1 MNQAWVEKD
10 TTIKPSP
17 IELWTQSI
25 LKSISVNIVV
35 LGEVVFFLNK
45 SIRLFFTKPSRM
57 SILIQQLEFIGN
69 KSVII
74 ILLTGSF
81 TGFALSYQI
90 YMGFK
95 LVNATNLV
103 GPTVALGIFK
113 ELAPVL
119 TGLIV
124 AARAGGAMAA
134 QIGTMRV
141 TEQIDALEV
150 MGVEPIQYLVSPR
163 VIAAFIA
170 VPMLCAIFDYVSIY
184 SAEKLCV
191 HVLGLDPAIFWDKIN
206 LWLKPRAVAEGLIKS
221 AVFGLNFAVICAHAG
236 YTAKGGARGVGQ
248 ATNKGVVNSMVMII
262 ILNFFIS
269 NLIRLYF
276 SVMD

>member
-1 MNQAWVEKD
+1 VNNTLIENVD
-10 TTIKPSP
+10 LKPSWFAMRVQL
-17 IELWTQSI
+17 IKVWVYKNFCVLGDI
-25 LKSISVNIVV
+25 IFFLKKSIQ
-35 LGEVVFFLNK
+35 
-45 SIRLFFTKPSRM
+45 LFFTKPSRFPDF
-57 SILIQQLEFIGN
+57 IQQLEFIGN
-69 KSVII
+69 KSVLI

-81 TGFALSYQI
+81 TGLALSYQI

-134 QIGTMRV
+134 QLGTMRV
-141 TEQIDALEV
+141 SEQIDALEV
-150 MGVEPIQYLVSPR
+150 MGVDPVQYLVSPR
-163 VIAAFIA
+163 VVAAFIA
-170 VPMLCAIFDYVSIY
+170 MPMLCAIFDFIAIY
-184 SAEKLCV
+184 SAEILCV
-191 HVLGLDPAIFWDKIN
+191 NVLNLDAAIFWDKIN
-206 LWLKPRAVAEGLIKS
+206 LWLKPRSVAEGLIKS
-221 AVFGLNFAVICAHAG
+221 AFFGLNFAIISTHAG
-236 YTAKGGARGVGQ
+236 FYARGGARGVGR

-269 NLIRLYF
+269 NIIRVYF
-276 SVMD
+276 SVVD